1 MNKQRRCGSLLDGEG
16 QDLWSRSS
24 RATERLRSG
33 GGQGTVCAV
42 GVVVVDADTK
52 VIRGVILV
60 TDGAPYHV
68 RVGGRGVDVS
78 MSTAGVVLL

>member
-1 MNKQRRCGSLLDGEG
+1 M
-16 QDLWSRSS
+16 WSRSS
-24 RATERLRSG
+24 RATERWRSG
-33 GGQGTVCAV
+33 GSRHGQGQGSVCAV

-52 VIRGVILV
+52 VIRGVILM

-68 RVGGRGVDVS
+68 RVGGWGVDVS